1 MREPGCRIRTP
12 NRGAAIDAPPV
23 AVGPAAVADAVLV
36 ACRADVEVLKP
47 GNVGIHGAGHG
58 MHAADFL
65 ASAQAVAPLL
75 SAPDRSVGERILAAV
90 QATAAVVGKNTNLG
104 IVLLA
109 APLAHAALLPDPEP
123 ALRAR
128 VRRVLAALTVADA
141 RAAYAAIRHARPGGL
156 GRAPAHDVAEAPEVT
171 LLEAMRS
178 AAGRDRIALQY
189 ANGYADVFDTAL
201 PAFAAWTRRYGEGAP
216 WAVTS
221 CYVSIA
227 ARWPDTLIVRKH
239 GAEVAESVRARF
251 QAVETALKACE
262 NPEATISRLEQLD
275 IELKRGGINPGT
287 SADLTVATILAQ
299 RLSTLLRPRTE
310 GRRAAAAGAD
320 G

>member
-1 MREPGCRIRTP
+1 M
-12 NRGAAIDAPPV
+12 
-23 AVGPAAVADAVLV
+23 ADAVLA
-36 ACRADVEVLKP
+36 ACRADVEALKP

-58 MHAADFL
+58 MQAADFV
-65 ASAQAVAPLL
+65 ASAKAIAPLV
-75 SAPDRSVGERILAAV
+75 SAPGRSVGERILAAV
-90 QATAAVVGKNTNLG
+90 EATAAVVGKNTNLG

-128 VRRVLAALTVADA
+128 VQRVLAALTVADA
-141 RAAYAAIRHARPGGL
+141 RAAYAAIRRARPGGL
-156 GRAPAHDVAEAPEVT
+156 GRVPEHDVAAVPEVT

-189 ANGYADVFDTAL
+189 ASGYADLFDTAL
-201 PAFAAWTRRYGEGAP
+201 PALAAWTRRHGDGGP
-216 WAVTS
+216 WAVTG

-251 QAVETALKACE
+251 RAVETALKACE
-262 NPEATISRLEQLD
+262 NPQSAISRLEELD

-299 RLSTLLRPRTE
+299 RLTTLLRQRTE